1 MNQTLKTALIV
12 GGTAVATT
20 VAIDLMTGGAVRAL
34 ISDKMSAMQEHGA
47 AAADAAAD
55 AASSMAEAVSNGAA
69 AVVDAVAG

>member
-47 AAADAAAD
+47 AAAAD

-69 AVVDAVAG
+69 AVEDAVAG